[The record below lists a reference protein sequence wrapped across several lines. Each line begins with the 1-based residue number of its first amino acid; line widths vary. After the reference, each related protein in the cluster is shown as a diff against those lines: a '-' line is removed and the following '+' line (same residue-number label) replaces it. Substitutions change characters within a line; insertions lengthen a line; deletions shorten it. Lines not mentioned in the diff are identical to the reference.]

1 MTTPIKRKTIM
12 LPQRSSLKTKL
23 RKLQKRLEAD
33 DAIQRAYPQHAV
45 IEVAVTEALK
55 SRGIK

>member
-1 MTTPIKRKTIM
+1 MSPTPRKTIM
-12 LPQRSSLKTKL
+12 LPQRSTLKTKL
-23 RKLQKRLEAD
+23 RKLQKQLEAE

-45 IEVAVTEALK
+45 IEVAVTESLK